1 MPPQRRQRILRIR
14 PRQVGHALLLD
25 QITSPREQL
34 HQPRDH
40 LLEQARELSA
50 GGGSRR
56 IEDGVALGAPN
67 HPVEHQA
74 VQVDIEIPRRAESLD
89 QRDAA
94 CVGGGVLQS
103 RLPEN
108 KPLDD
113 PVHDAQHRCEQLGM
127 GSAAQTGRSRPL
139 TTPDS
144 VFPGRRHR
152 QSPCRGRPRSAT
164 SGHSSVTAVRQPIAG
179 GPRRSRRQSRRWRT
193 RPLPLSALNSART
206 SCLRCRR
213 TVRSS
218 RTRRWRTW
226 GAATARPPPPH
237 GQPRWRSHRR

>member
-1 MPPQRRQRILRIR
+1 MYLQGDSRAVQDLAAVDRHLTFRPP
-14 PRQVGHALLLD
+14 A
-25 QITSPREQL
+25 
-34 HQPRDH
+34 
-40 LLEQARELSA
+40 
-50 GGGSRR
+50 
-56 IEDGVALGAPN
+56 GVARTDAPAT
-67 HPVEHQA
+67 PQLRPSV
-74 VQVDIEIPRRAESLD
+74 
-89 QRDAA
+89 AA
-94 CVGGGVLQS
+94 WDVVFTTAG
-103 RLPEN
+103 
-108 KPLDD
+108 
-113 PVHDAQHRCEQLGM
+113 
-127 GSAAQTGRSRPL
+127 AAQTGRSRPL

-179 GPRRSRRQSRRWRT
+179 GPRRSRRQSRRWRS